1 MSIKSQE
8 DFDYSY
14 RINVESQEDLYSP
27 HGKNIV
33 VDKNYL
39 KKHII
44 KSLDGKNVLTKIDNN
59 DIVLNIL
66 VPSKFK
72 QYEDIIENSFK
83 EWFYFQKVEVTN
95 KYKESRGQNKIEK
108 SINDLKINIIYIRN
122 GQDFFTYNPNSGDNC
137 NIIRD
142 TIITVYTENVDNS
155 FLAACFGSYIFIESS
170 DEYSALKEVS
180 AITQKYNVI
189 ELNSISSVYDKKGEE
204 IRTLESRMNNLILN
218 TIIIFCFLAILMVVI
233 VYTYYEAFLSEII
246 IKSLHGYSFF
256 QIYKRFLF
264 MNFIINIVTLFLVVI
279 VYEKVSLYMIVI
291 TALMSFI
298 DYVIEKTINKC
309 LLIKGEIQFIKKKG

>member
-1 MSIKSQE
+1 
-8 DFDYSY
+8 
-14 RINVESQEDLYSP
+14 
-27 HGKNIV
+27 
-33 VDKNYL
+33 
-39 KKHII
+39 
-44 KSLDGKNVLTKIDNN
+44 
-59 DIVLNIL
+59 
-66 VPSKFK
+66 
-72 QYEDIIENSFK
+72 
-83 EWFYFQKVEVTN
+83 
-95 KYKESRGQNKIEK
+95 
-108 SINDLKINIIYIRN
+108 
-122 GQDFFTYNPNSGDNC
+122 
-137 NIIRD
+137 
-142 TIITVYTENVDNS
+142 
-155 FLAACFGSYIFIESS
+155 
-170 DEYSALKEVS
+170 
-180 AITQKYNVI
+180 
-189 ELNSISSVYDKKGEE
+189 
-204 IRTLESRMNNLILN
+204 MNNLILN